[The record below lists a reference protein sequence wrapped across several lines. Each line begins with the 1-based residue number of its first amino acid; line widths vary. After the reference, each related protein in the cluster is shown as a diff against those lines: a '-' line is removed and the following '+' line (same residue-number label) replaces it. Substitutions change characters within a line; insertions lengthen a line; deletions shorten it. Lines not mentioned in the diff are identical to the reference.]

1 MWKIYDYLDSRGKS
15 VIQEWADAIRIEKRD
30 RAKLDEN
37 VDLLEQHGPD
47 LPPGLLSDT
56 KSKNIKKL
64 RVAGKM
70 AFRPLLCR
78 GPIDNEEEFTF
89 LQGAV
94 ERDRKFDPGD
104 AVEKAEKNR
113 EEVIRSPSRRRE
125 HERLSG

>member
-1 MWKIYDYLDSRGKS
+1 MWNIYDYLDSRGKS
-15 VIQEWADAIRIEKRD
+15 VIQEWADDIRIEKRD
-30 RAKLDEN
+30 RAKLDEK
-37 VDLLEQHGPD
+37 VDLLKQHGPD
-47 LPPGLLSDT
+47 LPPGLLSNT
-56 KSKNIKKL
+56 KSKKIKKL
-64 RVAGKM
+64 RVTGKM

-94 ERDRKFDPGD
+94 ERNRRYDPGD
-104 AVEKAEKNR
+104 AVERAEQNR